1 VPGDTLRDGA
11 AGAYGPNAWLV
22 EEMYEAYLADPSS
35 VSESWREFF
44 ADYRSPSQTSSPA
57 SAAASAGNAAGA
69 ASAPAANETAA
80 GADASAAAAPPS
92 TADGHPT
99 ASRAAAPAAVSSA
112 GAGAS
117 GSTAGPGEASAGA
130 SGSSGGAGEAS
141 AGAGANG
148 AAAKTSEAEKPV
160 LLRGAAARIAANMR
174 ESLGVPTAT
183 SVHPVPAKLLEVN
196 RQIINNQLGR
206 TTGGK
211 VSFTHIIGWAV
222 VKALKAVPALN
233 SSFVADADGSGTPGV
248 VHHEHVG
255 LGIAVDVERADG
267 TRSLLVPCVKGADE
281 LNFAGFLHSYED
293 LVRKV
298 RTNKLSVDDFQG
310 VTVTITNPGTLGTT
324 QSVPRLMPGQGA
336 IIGIGSL
343 SYPPEYAAADPAALA
358 ELGLSTVVTITST
371 YDHRIIQ
378 GAESGLFLTRVHEL
392 LVGKHEFYDEIFDSL
407 HIPYQPARWHQD
419 VNPFNRADGER
430 GRLVKQA
437 AVQQLIN
444 MYRVRGHLMAH
455 LDPLSRHAPK
465 LHQEL
470 DPLTYG
476 LTVFDLER
484 HFVTDGLAG
493 DTELP
498 LGRILGILRDA
509 YCRTIGIEYMH
520 IQDPEQKAWIQ
531 RQVEGASGLV
541 EPEEQRHVLERLNAA
556 EAFERFLHTRYVGQK
571 RFGLEGAE
579 SAIVLLDAVLDEAVH
594 SGVDEA
600 VLGMAHRGRLN
611 VLANIVGKSYGEIFA
626 EFEGNL
632 DPESV
637 QGSGDVKYHKG
648 ASGKFSSRDGL
659 ELPVTLA
666 SNPSH
671 LEAVDPVVEGM
682 SRARQDQHPDLGT
695 FPVLPVLIHG
705 DAAFAGQ
712 GVVAETLELSQLHG
726 YRTGGTIHLVIN
738 NQLGFTT
745 PVQSARSSLYP
756 TDVAK
761 TTQAPIFHVNGDD
774 PEACVRVA
782 RLAVEF
788 RQAFHKDVVIDL
800 VCYRLHGHNEGD
812 DPSYTQPIMYRE
824 IEQHRSVRKLYTESL
839 VKRGDITIEEA
850 EAALDDFS
858 KRLQQALDETRA
870 SAPPKLERLQR
881 PLPAEIPP
889 LESMATAVPRER
901 LDGIAAVVHAW
912 PEGFVVHP
920 KLARQ
925 FAQRADMYHA
935 GEVDWALAEALS
947 FGSLLAEG
955 IDVRLAGQDT
965 RRGTFSQ
972 RHAVLVDYDTGAE
985 FVPLGA
991 LAGRAGFE
999 GTRVGEFRI
1008 YDSLLSEYAA
1018 LGFEYG
1024 YSVESSTALVAWEAQ
1039 FGDFVNGAQ
1048 IVIDNF
1054 IAAAGEKWGQ
1064 QSALVMLLP
1073 HGFEGQGPEHSSARL
1088 ERFLQ
1093 LCAGTN
1099 MTVAQPTTAAQ
1110 YFHLLRAQAHRTIRR
1125 PLIVMT
1131 PKSLLRAKLS
1141 RSPISALEDGGFRS
1155 ILDDPAV
1162 VAGDVPAGS
1171 VTAVVLC
1178 SGKVAYDAIARR
1190 DELGAPT
1197 AIVRAEQIHP
1207 WPEAE
1212 LLEVLDRYPSLERVV
1227 WLQEEPE
1234 NMGAWNYVHG
1244 RLHRILRE
1252 RASLVHVSR
1261 SVAGS
1266 PATGSGTVHQFELA
1280 DLLERS
1286 VGAAE
1291 TSSG

>member
-1 VPGDTLRDGA
+1 MPAEGTKDRGA
-11 AGAYGPNAWLV
+11 SGTSGAYGPNAWLI
-22 EEMYEAYLADPSS
+22 EEMYEAYRDDPAS
-35 VSESWREFF
+35 VSDSWREFF
-44 ADYRSPSQTSSPA
+44 ADYRSPSQAAPTANGAPA
-57 SAAASAGNAAGA
+57 RAGEASHRAAEAVAGPERPAGLGAAAPSGAAVEGHARPGAGA
-69 ASAPAANETAA
+69 A
-80 GADASAAAAPPS
+80 PS
-92 TADGHPT
+92 G
-99 ASRAAAPAAVSSA
+99 AAVEVPA
-112 GAGAS
+112 VAVPARGRAS
-117 GSTAGPGEASAGA
+117 PEQG
-130 SGSSGGAGEAS
+130 AS
-141 AGAGANG
+141 AGAGA
-148 AAAKTSEAEKPV
+148 AATAATAVKAPV
-160 LLRGAAARIAANMR
+160 PLRGAAARIAENMR
-174 ESLGVPTAT
+174 ESLDVPTAT

-222 VKALKAVPALN
+222 VRALGSLPALN
-233 SSFVADADGSGTPGV
+233 SSFVPDADGKGTPGV
-248 VHHEHVG
+248 VRHDHVG

-267 TRSLLVPCVKGADE
+267 SRSLVVPCIKSADE
-281 LNFAGFLHSYED
+281 LNFESFLHAYED

-298 RTNKLSVDDFQG
+298 RTNKLSVDDFAG
-310 VTVTITNPGTLGTT
+310 VTVSLTNPGTLGTT

-336 IIGIGSL
+336 IIGVGSL
-343 SYPPEYAAADPAALA
+343 AYPPEYAAADPEALA
-358 ELGLSTVVTITST
+358 ELGLSKVVTLTST

-392 LVGKHEFYDEIFDSL
+392 LLGEHAFYDEIFDDL
-407 HIPYQPARWHQD
+407 HVPYLPARWHRD

-437 AVQQLIN
+437 AVQQMVN

-455 LDPLSRHAPK
+455 LDPLGQHAPK
-465 LHQEL
+465 LHKEL

-484 HFVTDGLAG
+484 QFVTDGLAG
-493 DTELP
+493 MVELP

-509 YCRTIGIEYMH
+509 YCRTTGIEYMH
-520 IQDPEQKAWIQ
+520 IQDPEQKRWIQ
-531 RQVEGASGLV
+531 EHVEGVTGNLDRA
-541 EPEEQRHVLERLNAA
+541 EQRHVLERLNAA

-579 SAIVLLDAVLDEAVH
+579 AAIPLLDAVLDEAVH

-648 ASGKFSSRDGL
+648 AAGKFATRDGL

-682 SRARQDQHPDLGT
+682 ARARQDQHANFGS
-695 FPVLPVLIHG
+695 FPVLPLLVHG

-712 GVVAETLELSQLHG
+712 GVVAETLELSQLRG

-745 PVQSARSSLYP
+745 PVESARSSLYP

-761 TTQAPIFHVNGDD
+761 TVQAPIFHVNGDD

-782 RLAVEF
+782 RLAVTF
-788 RQAFHKDVVIDL
+788 RQEFHKDVVIDL

-812 DPSYTQPIMYRE
+812 DPSYTQPLMYRE
-824 IEQHRSVRKLYTESL
+824 IERHRSVRKLYTESL

-870 SAPPKLERLQR
+870 TAPPKVEKLTRHAT
-881 PLPAEIPP
+881 PHVPP
-889 LESMATAVPRER
+889 LSAMKTAVPAER
-901 LDGIAAVVHAW
+901 LDAVAGALHAV
-912 PEGFVVHP
+912 PDGFTIHP
-920 KLARQ
+920 KLLRQ
-925 FAQRADMYHA
+925 LHQRDEMYRS
-935 GEVDWALAEALS
+935 GEVDWALGEALS
-947 FGSLLAEG
+947 FGSLLADG
-955 IDVRLAGQDT
+955 VDVRLAGQDS

-972 RHAVLVDYDTGAE
+972 RHAVLVDYETGGE
-985 FVPLGA
+985 IVPLAELPHAPGLELATCGA
-991 LAGRAGFE
+991 
-999 GTRVGEFRI
+999 FRM

-1024 YSVESSTALVAWEAQ
+1024 YSVEAPRSLVAWEAQ

-1064 QSALVMLLP
+1064 SSSLVLLLP
-1073 HGFEGQGPEHSSARL
+1073 HGYEGQGPEHSSARL
-1088 ERFLQ
+1088 ERFLE
-1093 LCAGTN
+1093 LCAEDN
-1099 MTVAQPTTAAQ
+1099 ITVAQPTSPAQ
-1110 YFHLLRAQAHRTIRR
+1110 YFHLLRAQAQRPIRR
-1125 PLIVMT
+1125 PLVVLT
-1131 PKSLLRAKLS
+1131 PKSLLRARYA
-1141 RSPISALEDGGFRS
+1141 RSPIGDLSAGGFS
-1155 ILDDPAV
+1155 PVLDDPVCEAGRIDRQAV
-1162 VAGDVPAGS
+1162 DRL
-1171 VTAVVLC
+1171 VLAT
-1178 SGKVAYDAIARR
+1178 GKVAYDAMARR
-1190 DELGAPT
+1190 DERGLPLPV
-1197 AIVRAEQIHP
+1197 VRIEQIHP
-1207 WPEAE
+1207 WPEKE
-1212 LLEVLDRYPSLERVV
+1212 LFSVLDRYERLASVSF
-1227 WLQEEPE
+1227 LQEEPE
-1234 NMGAWNYVHG
+1234 NMGAWTYVHG
-1244 RLHRILRE
+1244 RLHRLLRE
-1252 RASLVHVSR
+1252 KVELTHVSR
-1261 SVAGS
+1261 GVAGS
-1266 PATGSGTVHQFELA
+1266 PATGSATVHHLELE
-1280 DLLERS
+1280 DLLGRS
-1286 VGAAE
+1286 VGAPA
-1291 TSSG
+1291 GG